1 MYSSP
6 RAASREIWTRCDHV
20 SGPIPAQPHSKDK
33 TYYLHRKTN
42 RLIWWWL
49 LAVQPRLWYLYLRL
63 ILCSTIT
70 QLGLQMY
77 DSGTWWWFQ
86 VCRTKHGQWSINAE
100 KICKARH
107 RIRRN
112 QTFPIWEETLIQ
124 FSSLYLGM
132 LWTHNFLKLE
142 IYHQYLCNEDADR
155 VFHFQHIRTQGTDCW
170 WCSTWLSVP
179 AGAFKCNQV
188 NYIIHW
194 TCKCNLYYEIP

>member
-1 MYSSP
+1 MVIIRS
-6 RAASREIWTRCDHV
+6 AASAMVLIPETNTMFHNHTVGASNVWQWYMVMV
-20 SGPIPAQPHSKDK
+20 SGMQ
-33 TYYLHRKTN
+33 N
-42 RLIWWWL
+42 
-49 LAVQPRLWYLYLRL
+49 
-63 ILCSTIT
+63 
-70 QLGLQMY
+70 
-77 DSGTWWWFQ
+77 
-86 VCRTKHGQWSINAE
+86 KHGQWSINAE

-170 WCSTWLSVP
+170 WCSTRLSVP
-179 AGAFKCNQV
+179 AGAFKCNHVQ
-188 NYIIHW
+188 
-194 TCKCNLYYEIP
+194 LYNTLDLQM